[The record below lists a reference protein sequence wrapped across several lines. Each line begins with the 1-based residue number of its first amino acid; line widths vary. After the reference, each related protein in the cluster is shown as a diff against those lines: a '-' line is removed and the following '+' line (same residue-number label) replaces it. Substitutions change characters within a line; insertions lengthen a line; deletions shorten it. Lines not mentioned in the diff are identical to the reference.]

1 MGMRNWEQENI
12 IKKHLLGCY
21 VDPDTKQ
28 RIKALARA
36 RRVTISQ
43 LTREMVELAL
53 PQLEANLARDGQ
65 VNELSHEPETG
76 KLVPALVELAPMTT
90 AASINRN
97 IGGVLRWLATQHESN
112 SNDTT
117 CWAAHCL
124 RSAGV
129 PLEHAQALLVPLAT
143 SLGLPAHEAEYTI
156 ASAYS
161 QHDHSTSS

>member
-1 MGMRNWEQENI
+1 MRNWEQEQV

-21 VDPDTKQ
+21 VTPEVKA

-36 RRVTISQ
+36 KRVSISQ
-43 LTREMVELAL
+43 LTRELVEFAL
-53 PQLEANLARDGQ
+53 LQLEANLVCDEQAKALD
-65 VNELSHEPETG
+65 HEPETG
-76 KLVPALVELAPMTT
+76 KLVPAVVELAPMTT

-112 SNDTT
+112 SNDAT
-117 CWAAHCL
+117 CWAAHRL
-124 RSAGV
+124 REAGV
-129 PLEHAQALLVPLAT
+129 PLEHAQALLVPLAIA
-143 SLGLPAHEAEYTI
+143 LGLPAHEAEHTI